1 MFHKEKLSQKNC
13 THSWVPCL
21 CENCRYVLAVATIA
35 AAYGIVQLPFAIYY
49 SVHQKRLIRD
59 GYLPDFDF
67 YGDKVLPFNYL
78 TYIHTHNIETM

>member
-1 MFHKEKLSQKNC
+1 MKI
-13 THSWVPCL
+13 
-21 CENCRYVLAVATIA
+21 CRYVLAVATIA

-49 SVHQKRLIRD
+49 YVHQKRLIRD

-78 TYIHTHNIETM
+78 TYIDTHNIEKMLVREKIYILISNLQKG